1 MKNLYC
7 EKCNKNRPHQYIG
20 REHDFDGNILG
31 RVFVGI
37 ATVGFSEIIGNT
49 ETMRKYPSQS
59 GNISITEI
67 FTCK

>member
-20 REHDFDGNILG
+20 REHDFDRNILG

-37 ATVGFSEIIGNT
+37 ATLGFSEIICNNCFFYKCKCCG
-49 ETMRKYPSQS
+49 EIQS
-59 GNISITEI
+59 VDD
-67 FTCK
+67 